1 MPNAAA
7 GLHPFDPTGRKN
19 PLYSGGFLILDRS
32 FMKNG
37 ERGDS
42 RMGMPAEVRCRW
54 PGNVKKI
61 QEHERLDELA
71 DIRRAHQARD
81 RSMPMSSGAK
91 RNGALHVAGFQN
103 RAHAAIAAMFAVR
116 SSSRKAPP
124 FAKSAP
130 KYASSTAPPCQAAK

>member
-19 PLYSGGFLILDRS
+19 LLYSGGFLILDRS

-42 RMGMPAEVRCRW
+42 RMGMPAEVWCRW

-71 DIRRAHQARD
+71 DVRRAHQARD
-81 RSMPMSSGAK
+81 RSMPMSSGPKASPSA
-91 RNGALHVAGFQN
+91 RTMVTS
-103 RAHAAIAAMFAVR
+103 VR
-116 SSSRKAPP
+116 PMKE
-124 FAKSAP
+124 
-130 KYASSTAPPCQAAK
+130 STPRR